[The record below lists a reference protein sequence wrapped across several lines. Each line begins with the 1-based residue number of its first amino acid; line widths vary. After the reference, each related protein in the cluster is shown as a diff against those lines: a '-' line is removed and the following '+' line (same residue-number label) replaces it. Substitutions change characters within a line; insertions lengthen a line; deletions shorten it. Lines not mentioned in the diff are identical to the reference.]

1 MNHAQLSSAL
11 KALERDLPS
20 LCAGTDFQPRF
31 EAQVARL
38 SAQAEDPDDALYV
51 IERADTMLGDL
62 GIDWGRG
69 DAIDPRRSSAA
80 SPDRSS

>member
-11 KALERDLPS
+11 KALERDLPA
-20 LCAGTDFQPRF
+20 LCAAADFQPRF

-38 SAQAEDPDDALYV
+38 SAQAEDPEDALYV
-51 IERADTMLGDL
+51 IERADTMLGDM

-69 DAIDPRRSSAA
+69 GEFNPRQSSAVT
-80 SPDRSS
+80 PDRPS